1 MWWCF
6 INIYRATKNI
16 YQWTILGEQ
25 GLDLVG
31 DVQSKPEIEKW
42 VNDKGARWS
51 EKHHLAHYTPP
62 SGTEAGAGFVKDHV
76 AVTDELFCVR
86 EECKKVL
93 CIKRRRWSIS
103 FCGRSG
109 PGGGAT
115 GGTCV
120 DSILWATIHH
130 YPTIHYPAR
139 MTMENLQQAQE
150 WPSAG
155 WPVNAWSSGNVKD
168 NFVSTVGALRRPMTN
183 DELRWTKNELRWSKT
198 KRQ

>member
-1 MWWCF
+1 MIREAPSCPLY
-6 INIYRATKNI
+6 N
-16 YQWTILGEQ
+16 
-25 GLDLVG
+25 
-31 DVQSKPEIEKW
+31 
-42 VNDKGARWS
+42 
-51 EKHHLAHYTPP
+51 TPP
-62 SGTEAGAGFVKDHV
+62 SGTEAGAGLVKYHV

-130 YPTIHYPAR
+130 YRSIHYPAR

-155 WPVNAWSSGNVKD
+155 WPVNTWSSGNAKV

-183 DELRWTKNELRWSKT
+183 DGHPIISIQPSQHFFLSIVQKGTIWLKKNLNELRWIEMN
-198 KRQ
+198 

>member
-1 MWWCF
+1 MIREAPSCPLY
-6 INIYRATKNI
+6 N
-16 YQWTILGEQ
+16 
-25 GLDLVG
+25 
-31 DVQSKPEIEKW
+31 
-42 VNDKGARWS
+42 
-51 EKHHLAHYTPP
+51 TPP
-62 SGTEAGAGFVKDHV
+62 SGTEAGAGLVKDHV
-76 AVTDELFCVR
+76 AVADELFCVR

-130 YPTIHYPAR
+130 YRSIHYPAR

-155 WPVNAWSSGNVKD
+155 WPVNTWSSGNAKV
-168 NFVSTVGALRRPMTN
+168 NFVSTVGALRRPLTN
-183 DELRWTKNELRWSKT
+183 DGHPIPSIQPSHHFFSLHCAESHKKT
-198 KRQ
+198 CERNTAGQLARGGIRRRRQWHQDLLIYGCYNRL